1 MKKLLSLMF
10 LAVCVAIMLPVAAF
24 ASGFEADGN
33 EVVSLAVLRGRVAI
47 SSPSPRPQKFQMLFS
62 NPRRRAL

>member
-33 EVVSLAVLRGRVAI
+33 EVVSLAVLRGGRYKR
-47 SSPSPRPQKFQMLFS
+47 PPQRPQKFQMLFS
-62 NPRRRAL
+62 SPRRRAL

>member
-1 MKKLLSLMF
+1 MKKLLSLVF

-33 EVVSLAVLRGRVAI
+33 EVAPACGAARQRRYKR
-47 SSPSPRPQKFQMLFS
+47 PPPRPQKFQMLFS
-62 NPRRRAL
+62 SPRRRAL